1 MSMEVSEELPIK
13 TDDRGPYVVWD
24 LRSWDGD
31 VETMEK
37 INEAW
42 MDAHSPPAKVGTIPV
57 LPDDVVVHGEIQS
70 FISEGW
76 NEASKATGLQ
86 YLALVAKNLQAMAVE
101 SQIDAP
107 SIEEIR
113 AFQSVDAAVD
123 WMEEVTG

>member
-1 MSMEVSEELPIK
+1 MK
-13 TDDRGPYVVWD
+13 D
-24 LRSWDGD
+24 
-31 VETMEK
+31 

-42 MDAHSPPAKVGTIPV
+42 MSVHDPPAKVGTIPV

-76 NEASKATGLQ
+76 NEASEATGLQ
-86 YLALVAKNLQAMAVE
+86 YLALVAENLQAMAVE

-113 AFQSVDAAVD
+113 AFQSVDEAVG
-123 WMEEVTG
+123 WMEETTD